1 MVDKKDIQKKSKNL
15 NNNLKSKPKSK
26 PKSKSKSKPKSKHK
40 SKKCNQ
46 DGGNVVGAAIN
57 LVKESI
63 GLGKQIFKTAGGI
76 MRMPYDLQRAVP
88 PPEKKAP
95 AQAQPTQEKQMPNND
110 LNGTPNP

>member
-1 MVDKKDIQKKSKNL
+1 MVDKKDKQKKSKNL

-26 PKSKSKSKPKSKHK
+26 LKSKPKP
-40 SKKCNQ
+40 KKCNQ

-57 LVKESI
+57 LVTESI

-95 AQAQPTQEKQMPNND
+95 AQTQPAQQRQMPNNEF
-110 LNGTPNP
+110 NKTPNP